1 MSHRCHLSPSFR
13 VVWQELREL
22 QASIKDT
29 SVVVQMDNTR
39 SLNMEQ
45 IVTEVKAQYE
55 EIAARSREEAE
66 AWYKSKVRS
75 KKLETPTPGCDFVAP
90 HRPQL
95 NSKTRV
101 RDDVVSTFSS
111 VQFDQMS
118 VQASQYGDEL
128 RVVKSEVGEVNRLI
142 GRLQSEIEAIKA
154 QV

>member
-1 MSHRCHLSPSFR
+1 MVLALRPRGHQCHLSPSLC
-13 VVWQELREL
+13 VLCQELREL

-75 KKLETPTPGCDFVAP
+75 RKLETSVNRRMCPETARLSLWP
-90 HRPQL
+90 HI
-95 NSKTRV
+95 SH
-101 RDDVVSTFSS
+101 SS
-111 VQFDQMS
+111 VQRHES
-118 VQASQYGDEL
+118 VMKW
-128 RVVKSEVGEVNRLI
+128 R
-142 GRLQSEIEAIKA
+142 
-154 QV
+154 

>member
-1 MSHRCHLSPSFR
+1 MSHRCHLSPS
-13 VVWQELREL
+13 VCVLCQELREL

-75 KKLETPTPGCDFVAP
+75 RKLETSA
-90 HRPQL
+90 
-95 NSKTRV
+95 TR
-101 RDDVVSTFSS
+101 RMCPETAHLSHSS
-111 VQFDQMS
+111 IQRHESMM
-118 VQASQYGDEL
+118 
-128 RVVKSEVGEVNRLI
+128 KWC
-142 GRLQSEIEAIKA
+142 
-154 QV
+154 